1 MTAKSQAFKAKSVE
15 NKSNEQHGE
24 KSWGQQGFISIHE
37 KQQFQPAGLC
47 SKELALILI
56 NKKNGNVSAG
66 VDQSLVDYN
75 TNT

>member
-37 KQQFQPAGLC
+37 KQKFQPAGLV
-47 SKELALILI
+47 SFITRVDKP
-56 NKKNGNVSAG
+56 KKGSSCVV
-66 VDQSLVDYN
+66 VDGLGDAPPVY
-75 TNT
+75 